1 MFTYFAFRQINVDS
15 DILRSVIDALF
26 LATRNYHKE
35 RQVKNIRRNECYG
48 CSIYSRSVPRAVYAL
63 THTFQGVVYT
73 DQRGYSNSVRSLVKA
88 VVSLELRTGR

>member
-1 MFTYFAFRQINVDS
+1 MGEDS

-35 RQVKNIRRNECYG
+35 RQVKNIRRDECYG
-48 CSIYSRSVPRAVYAL
+48 CSIYSRSVPRADYAL
-63 THTFQGVVYT
+63 THTFRGVLYT